1 MAKLLTYLVV
11 ILAVLTIA
19 QIVRIFE
26 LASELKGVKEE
37 KVKLSDTKLNAKL
50 MMVFI
55 VLFLGFCFWQLVEY
69 KDLMLPVAASEHGA
83 DIDLLF
89 NFNMAIIGFVFII
102 VNIVLFY
109 FAYKYAYQEG
119 KKASFFAHSN
129 KLELIWTTIPAMV
142 LSVVIIYGLSTW
154 NKIMKPITDPNVMV
168 MELYSKQFD
177 WTARYSGHDNKLG
190 NTNYKLIDA
199 NNALGVDPNDAA
211 SNDDKIVKGEFHL
224 PVGKPVVMQFRS
236 RDVIH
241 SAFMP
246 HFRAQM
252 NTVPGMVTNFNFTP
266 TITTEKMREITRDP
280 KFDYVLLCNKICGSA
295 HWNMQMKIVVE
306 SEEDYKAWLA
316 KQNTFR
322 FERAAAA
329 AGAKQ
334 GEVAGS
340 RDTGAEN
347 AAASDTLKKEPAPGA
362 KNH

>member
-1 MAKLLTYLVV
+1 MIKLLTYLVV
-11 ILAVLTIA
+11 ILAGLTIA

-37 KVKLSDTKLNAKL
+37 EVKLSDTKLNAKL

-55 VLFLGFCFWQLVEY
+55 VLFLGFCFWQLIEY
-69 KDLMLPVAASEHGA
+69 KDLMLPEAASEHGV

-109 FAYKYAYQEG
+109 FAYKYAYKEG

-142 LSVVIIYGLSTW
+142 LSVIIIYGLATW
-154 NKIMKPITDPNVMV
+154 NKIMKPVTDPNVMV

-190 NTNYKLIDA
+190 NTNYKLISS
-199 NNALGVDPNDAA
+199 NNALGIDINDPA
-211 SNDDKIVKGEFHL
+211 SADDKVIKGEFHL
-224 PVGKPVVMQFRS
+224 PVNKPVVFQFRS

-252 NTVPGMVTNFNFTP
+252 NTVPGMVTNFSFTP
-266 TITTEKMREITRDP
+266 TITTEEMREKTHNP
-280 KFDYVLLCNKICGSA
+280 QFDYVVLCNKICGSA

-306 SEEDYKAWLA
+306 SEKEYEAWLA
-316 KQNTFR
+316 KQNTFK
-322 FERAAAA
+322 FELAAAA
-329 AGAKQ
+329 ASAPK
-334 GEVAGS
+334 GEVEGS
-340 RDTGAEN
+340 RETGQEN
-347 AAASDTLKKEPAPGA
+347 AAPSDTLKKETTPDS
-362 KNH
+362 KKH